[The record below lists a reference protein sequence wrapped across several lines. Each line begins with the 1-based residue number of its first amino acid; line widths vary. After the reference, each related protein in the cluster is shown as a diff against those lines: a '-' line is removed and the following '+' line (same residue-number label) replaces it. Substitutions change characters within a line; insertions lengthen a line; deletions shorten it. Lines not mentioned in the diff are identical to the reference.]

1 MHYVVDDSYRLN
13 MSMKIWHKKKK
24 RVIGKYSPGDK
35 IWWLTSFNP
44 DYQGVM
50 PCDLKVTYQ
59 IDFSRSDRDK
69 KMFAAFMAKMVE
81 NKKKWEFDEKKYT
94 AKLVF

>member
-1 MHYVVDDSYRLN
+1 MCSSDLEIKVIYR
-13 MSMKIWHKKKK
+13 
-24 RVIGKYSPGDK
+24 
-35 IWWLTSFNP
+35 
-44 DYQGVM
+44 
-50 PCDLKVTYQ
+50 
-59 IDFSRSDRDK
+59 IDFSKSDRDK